1 MSIDNKHII
10 LVWII
15 GLILFTFYCIF
26 RISYIREKYDDITIT
41 TKPNTIIDYINTIQN
56 QNELTDMPGCSN
68 IVDDNIKVQELGY
81 SDCENAYSD
90 YLNKNL
96 DINDT
101 YESDK
106 SLAEICPVSS
116 KSERYSDCLKS
127 LLNKN
132 TNTATIIDNINID
145 MVDSINNR
153 INARNTILY
162 NIESSLNPFIYS
174 KEQNDFRNNMIIN
187 DQIAENP
194 EDALR
199 LVDNYYND
207 RYSESRE
214 NFTSSGNYK
223 NKDTFTNSV
232 DPQIEKL
239 FFGNYTPVPGQF
251 LAFDDLSVSL
261 EYDTTQYTNTIN
273 TINKNKTQ
281 LENEPENLEESK
293 PIMLSIKNND
303 LFIVYNVIKIDNYKL
318 RDSAVEFI
326 LKDKKIIR
334 QSNDDTII
342 TPLLTMLGLPSSQ
355 TKLIIV
361 VDSFTSTEGIKHLHY
376 KIVNENLDT
385 LLVLQKI
392 E

>member
-10 LVWII
+10 LFWII

-26 RISYIREKYDDITIT
+26 RLTYIREKYDDITIT
-41 TKPNTIIDYINTIQN
+41 TEPKTIIDYINTIQN

-68 IVDDNIKVQELGY
+68 ISDDNIKIQELGY
-81 SDCENAYSD
+81 IDCESAYID

-96 DINDT
+96 NINDK
-101 YESDK
+101 YESENT
-106 SLAEICPVSS
+106 LAEICPVSS
-116 KSERYSDCLKS
+116 KSERYSECLKS

-132 TNTATIIDNINID
+132 TNTATILDNINID
-145 MVDSINNR
+145 MGDSINNR

-187 DQIAENP
+187 DQIDENP

-214 NFTSSGNYK
+214 NFTSSVNYK
-223 NKDTFTNSV
+223 NKDTFTNIV

-251 LAFDDLSVSL
+251 LALNDLIVSL
-261 EYDTTQYTNTIN
+261 EYDTLHYNNTNTKTN
-273 TINKNKTQ
+273 TKTQ
-281 LENEPENLEESK
+281 LENETEILPESK
-293 PIMLSIKNND
+293 PVMLSIQNND
-303 LFIVYNVIKIDNYKL
+303 LFIVYTVIKIDNYKL

-361 VDSFTSTEGIKHLHY
+361 VDAFTSTEGIKHLHY

-392 E
+392 D

>member
-10 LVWII
+10 LFWII

-26 RISYIREKYDDITIT
+26 RLTYIREKYDDITIT
-41 TKPNTIIDYINTIQN
+41 TEPKTIIDYINTIQN

-68 IVDDNIKVQELGY
+68 ISDDNIKIQELGY
-81 SDCENAYSD
+81 IDCESAYID

-96 DINDT
+96 NINDK
-101 YESDK
+101 YESENT
-106 SLAEICPVSS
+106 LAEICPVSS
-116 KSERYSDCLKS
+116 KSERYSECLKS

-132 TNTATIIDNINID
+132 TNTATILDNINID
-145 MVDSINNR
+145 MGDSINNR

-187 DQIAENP
+187 DQIDENP

-214 NFTSSGNYK
+214 NFTSSVNYK
-223 NKDTFTNSV
+223 NKDTFTNIV

-251 LAFDDLSVSL
+251 LALNDLIVSL
-261 EYDTTQYTNTIN
+261 EYDTLHYNNTNTKTN
-273 TINKNKTQ
+273 TKTQ
-281 LENEPENLEESK
+281 LENETEILPESK
-293 PIMLSIKNND
+293 PVMLSIQNND
-303 LFIVYNVIKIDNYKL
+303 LFIVYTVIKIDNYKL

-361 VDSFTSTEGIKHLHY
+361 VDAFTSTEGIKHLHY